1 MAVQIY
7 RGHVMRQFVFAI
19 QFRGRVTGDA
29 PPRAHSIAP
38 SSEIVSVIGEEGIA
52 CTIRPVAGESAR
64 FESEVH
70 FIDESRGTFTESG
83 SITFGD
89 GRHRLFFSTIGQGF
103 MIPGPE
109 PGLKR
114 GTVSWQVDRGEGQF
128 EGATGLITAN
138 FTIGDAG
145 EVTDNQ
151 FAVLY
156 LP

>member
-1 MAVQIY
+1 MTDLI
-7 RGHVMRQFVFAI
+7 FAT

-38 SSEIVSVIGEEGIA
+38 TSEILSIIGEEGIA
-52 CTIRPVAGESAR
+52 CTIRPVAGESAH
-64 FESEVH
+64 FKSEVH
-70 FIDESRGTFTESG
+70 FIDESRGTFTESSSAAFDEG
-83 SITFGD
+83 L
-89 GRHRLFFSTIGQGF
+89 HRVFFSTIGQGF
-103 MIPGPE
+103 MIPGPQ

-114 GTVSWQVDRGEGQF
+114 GTVTWQVDRGEGQF

-138 FTIGDAG
+138 FTIGGAG

-156 LP
+156 LPCTT